1 MYSQSTFRMLQFD
14 TNPQKSKFKKI
25 NPLQKNYWISNY
37 MKSTLIWSTI
47 TSTGHWIKRKCL
59 SNVLPKYPAK
69 RPACP
74 AKCPAKC
81 PAFFWQEILAWHA
94 GQWLAWWSA
103 WTHKIPVAFCGLYG
117 PTKSL
122 VACGGLAV
130 ILCLLNTLSYINIL
144 IKHYINLVMHY
155 KFEILWGG
163 ECKTWNAFHINI

>member
-81 PAFFWQEILAWHA
+81 PAFFLAGNFSMTCRTMASLVVCMDPQNHCDM
-94 GQWLAWWSA
+94 WWPA

-122 VACGGLAV
+122 VACLAV

-163 ECKTWNAFHINI
+163 

>member
-81 PAFFWQEILAWHA
+81 PAFFLAGNFGMTCRTMASLVVCMDPQNHCD
-94 GQWLAWWSA
+94 
-103 WTHKIPVAFCGLYG
+103 CGGLHG

-122 VACGGLAV
+122 WHFVACMV
-130 ILCLLNTLSYINIL
+130 PQNHWWHVLL
-144 IKHYINLVMHY
+144 
-155 KFEILWGG
+155 
-163 ECKTWNAFHINI
+163 